1 MSFSRRGLVCLLGL
15 AALLPLLV
23 RSSPET
29 ARADA
34 PSKKKLLPVM
44 SQGTGTLKGRV
55 TLEGDPPDLKALDKQ
70 IKAQMELV
78 KQHAECC
85 LKGTADETGQ
95 QVWRLGKDK
104 GVGNVFVWLAP
115 PDGHYFEIDW
125 KKKTW
130 PKEIVIDQPHCAFIP
145 HAVVHFPGAYED
157 GDPDKE
163 LKSSGQVL
171 TVKNSAPIDHNVHW
185 SGGELNPGNNY
196 LVPKGAKPLEIKN
209 LVPSSEPFRL
219 ACDIHKWMTAV
230 VRVFDHPYAALT
242 DKDGNFEIK
251 NAPAGAEVRVLIW
264 HEAENRYAGKEVD
277 KVTLDDG
284 KTTEGKRYTIKAQ
297 K

>member
-171 TVKNSAPIDHNVHW
+171 TVKNSAPLTTTSTGAAANSIRATTTSFRRERNRW
-185 SGGELNPGNNY
+185 RSRTWFRPRSRSG
-196 LVPKGAKPLEIKN
+196 
-209 LVPSSEPFRL
+209 
-219 ACDIHKWMTAV
+219 W
-230 VRVFDHPYAALT
+230 RVTFT
-242 DKDGNFEIK
+242 NG
-251 NAPAGAEVRVLIW
+251 
-264 HEAENRYAGKEVD
+264 
-277 KVTLDDG
+277 
-284 KTTEGKRYTIKAQ
+284 
-297 K
+297 